1 MYAKVTNGVAVP
13 YTMKQLRQDNPD
25 TIFPKEMSDESLLE
39 YSVYKVVESDP
50 PPFEE
55 NVEYIDDVLGF
66 IDNQVIQDWVVIPYD
81 IEDAKDNYFRA
92 ITSLRED
99 REQAHPTLDT
109 TFEGQARMGNV
120 LSVLQSHPNLT
131 VHMKR
136 KNNTVSV
143 ENRNTIDQEALSI
156 FNWSQDH
163 LAREAELYA
172 EVDACTTVDELKII
186 DIESGWPA
194 VSEPVT
200 PL

>member
-1 MYAKVTNGVAVP
+1 MYAKVTNGVAKP
-13 YTMKQLRQDNPD
+13 YTIRQLREDNPD
-25 TIFPKEMSDESLLE
+25 TLFPKEMSDESLLE

-50 PPFEE
+50 PPFDR
-55 NVEYIDDVLGF
+55 NVEYIDDILGF
-66 IDNQVIQDWVVIPYD
+66 VDNQVIQDWVVVPYP
-81 IEDAKDNYFRA
+81 IEDA

-143 ENRNTIDQEALSI
+143 ENRTTIDQEALSI

-172 EVDACTTVDELKII
+172 EVAACTTVDELKII